1 MQAAGGKSRHARHE
15 ARDFLLDRLEAG
27 PVKAADIFE
36 EAKQNGIS
44 VKTLKRVKKE
54 LNIRSVKRDN
64 GWFWELPA
72 KPRTVADP

>member
-1 MQAAGGKSRHARHE
+1 
-15 ARDFLLDRLEAG
+15 
-27 PVKAADIFE
+27 
-36 EAKQNGIS
+36 